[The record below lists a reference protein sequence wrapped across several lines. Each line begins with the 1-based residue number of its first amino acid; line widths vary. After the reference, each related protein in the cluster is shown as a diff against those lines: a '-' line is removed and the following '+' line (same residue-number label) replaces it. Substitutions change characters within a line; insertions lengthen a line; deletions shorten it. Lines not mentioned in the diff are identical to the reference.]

1 MEMDEGLKRAAGSG
15 NIDALYAL
23 IRDDDNVFKRIDE
36 MEFIDTHLHI
46 AVVTGN
52 TGCAM
57 EIMNLKPSFARK
69 LNQDG
74 FSPIHLALLNG
85 KPEMV
90 IDFLFVDKNLVRLK
104 EREGF
109 TVVHYSARDVNVH
122 LLSRVLNTCPDCIF
136 DLNVM
141 RQTALHIAVE
151 SNNFEAFKVGMDL
164 ECV

>member
-23 IRDDDNVFKRIDE
+23 IRDDDNVFERIDE

-52 TGCAM
+52 TGYAK

-104 EREGF
+104 ER
-109 TVVHYSARDVNVH
+109 
-122 LLSRVLNTCPDCIF
+122 
-136 DLNVM
+136 
-141 RQTALHIAVE
+141 RQTALDIAVE

>member
-1 MEMDEGLKRAAGSG
+1 MDEGLKRAAGSG

-23 IRDDDNVFKRIDE
+23 IPDDGNVFKHM
-36 MEFIDTHLHI
+36 MEWI
-46 AVVTGN
+46 TGN

-57 EIMNLKPSFARK
+57 EIMNLKLSFARK

-109 TVVHYSARDVNVH
+109 IVVHYSARDVNVH